1 MENCTE
7 NSRQTKQPGVPI
19 YDSAATIIRIAK
31 ELILSRWN
39 LRSETIDMIE
49 KKTTQPNERWK
60 TKLLILFM
68 TKICFHPLNETM
80 SFYEYNI
87 LLTIYQILSLAHVSR
102 AWICPSWNWGTFPT
116 FQNCTCLTNIW
127 SMINN
132 MASIWLENML
142 VYFSLQYM
150 NFYSAHFHSTM
161 ALYNLEL
168 HCLKIVS
175 FSEQVMSTD
184 KHPSLFSRKMKAT
197 VYLFSRFLVFSQA
210 AFQLNVSNQTLCI
223 T

>member
-1 MENCTE
+1 M
-7 NSRQTKQPGVPI
+7 PI

-132 MASIWLENML
+132 MASNWLENML

-150 NFYSAHFHSTM
+150 NFNSAHFHSTR
-161 ALYNLEL
+161 ALYHLEL

-175 FSEQVMSTD
+175 FSEQVISTD

-197 VYLFSRFLVFSQA
+197 DYLFSRFLVFSQA

>member
-1 MENCTE
+1 MP
-7 NSRQTKQPGVPI
+7 S

-132 MASIWLENML
+132 MASNWLENML

-150 NFYSAHFHSTM
+150 NFNSAHFHSTM

-175 FSEQVMSTD
+175 FSEQVISTD

-197 VYLFSRFLVFSQA
+197 DYLFSRFLVFSQA